1 MMSTS
6 SFRELSALLTTQ
18 LAGILRSGTSV
29 GANYRAACRDRSKA
43 EFAEELGIVEE
54 DADESLYWMEILI
67 DAEINPMSRLKDLM
81 TEGEEVL
88 SIIVASIRTTKE
100 ER

>member
-1 MMSTS
+1 M
-6 SFRELSALLTTQ
+6 
-18 LAGILRSGTSV
+18 

-43 EFAEELGIVEE
+43 EFAEKLGIVEE
-54 DADESLYWMEILI
+54 DADESLYWMDILI

-81 TEGEEVL
+81 TEGEEIL
-88 SIIVASIRTTKE
+88 PIIVASIRTTKE

>member
-1 MMSTS
+1 MAL
-6 SFRELSALLTTQ
+6 RELSALLTTQ

-43 EFAEELGIVEE
+43 EFAEKLGIVEE

-81 TEGEEVL
+81 TEREEVL